1 MAHRV
6 SYPPPL
12 TYQSCLVSIAPGGT
26 ELTVIRCE
34 SAGWRAAGGR
44 PRGARG
50 VGRGREQAAER
61 GWGPERKERGGSAPG
76 TRRTPALRRS
86 VARWAWARDPP
97 ANRETRRSAVKA
109 TGRGGGEAW
118 EGRTFGRSAAGR
130 SGWAGEGLP
139 GIGPGLRVERSPPE
153 RNSQGGPTRRGRRPL
168 RSWLAVPP
176 GTPVC
181 CAGGQLLRVPFY
193 LSHIPGA

>member
-1 MAHRV
+1 M
-6 SYPPPL
+6 
-12 TYQSCLVSIAPGGT
+12 
-26 ELTVIRCE
+26 
-34 SAGWRAAGGR
+34 AGGAGASR
-44 PRGARG
+44 PRGEAGAPKGRKGAVARLG
-50 VGRGREQAAER
+50 LGEPR
-61 GWGPERKERGGSAPG
+61 
-76 TRRTPALRRS
+76 LCDRS
-86 VARWAWARDPP
+86 VARWAWARDLP
-97 ANRETRRSAVKA
+97 ANRESRRSAVKA

-130 SGWAGEGLP
+130 RGWVGEGLP

-153 RNSQGGPTRRGRRPL
+153 RDSQGGPTRRGRRPL